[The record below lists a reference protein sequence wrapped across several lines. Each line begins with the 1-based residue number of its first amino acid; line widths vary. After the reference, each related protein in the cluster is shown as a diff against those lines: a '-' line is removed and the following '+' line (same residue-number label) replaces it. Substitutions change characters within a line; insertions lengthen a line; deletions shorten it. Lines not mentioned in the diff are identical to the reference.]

1 MVALGRLIAYLS
13 TWELTAPRWKDRDTM
28 RKIAITLILCAG
40 LLSGVTEGQMLP
52 IDKSRQAVRSDHAT
66 NAPAHCLAAHRVGRI
81 ELAVANNGTFGR
93 EYHPGASLD
102 CFTGQE
108 ILHSCQYP
116 KNSRISYLFGGA
128 FWIGAVVG
136 RDTLVSVGADGWQH
150 VYEMYPDV
158 SPIGDMVYRST
169 TDPGSPHY
177 DGAVSEED
185 YIAVYYDTL
194 TSGVPDD
201 YFGRPHTP
209 LNIEVTQSSY
219 AWSYE
224 YAEDF
229 VLFDYRISNIG
240 RRILRE
246 VYMAIYVDCMIC
258 FDCLGPM
265 QGFQDDHSGF
275 LHAWPDTC
283 GGCAYDDTVFIAWAA
298 DDNGDPDL
306 IYQDGQAHPAP
317 AVTGAR
323 IIRTPQD
330 SLDVSFNWWIGNGN
344 PALDFG
350 PRERPFS
357 GRRKEDL
364 RDFGTGGLGTPE
376 GDANKYYVMSNRE
389 FDYDQV
395 RTGVIAPNDSLWLYP
410 DQNRADSFATG
421 YDTRYLLS
429 FGPFDI
435 SPGQTLPISFAYVAG
450 DNLHQVY
457 GNEENLPDRPDLY
470 LSQLDFSDLAEN
482 ARWASWIYDNPGYDT
497 DGDGYAGDFIACPAG
512 SSMVA
517 IDTTVDGQDTTIHRW
532 EYDIVDTCW
541 IRGDGV
547 PDFRG
552 ASSPPP
558 PDVRLGAA
566 SGQVA
571 VRFNGLRSET
581 TRDVFSGKIDFEGY
595 NVYLARDQR
604 EGSYTLVASYDREN
618 YNKWVY
624 NSERRPIAGYELRD
638 QPFTVED
645 LRCLYGSGEN
655 PCADSAFDP
664 GRHGRGNPFRHP
676 DFPDSLFYFEPQGA
690 NVSRLGEDTPIRKR
704 FPNQPY
710 PSSLDPSEADRDE
723 LTDDGYLKY
732 FEYELVIDH
741 LLPST
746 PWWVSVTAFDYG
758 SPESGLSALESSISN
773 NAQSTYALPD
783 ADRVL
788 SEKLE
793 AFVYPNP
800 YRLDGGYRGRGFEGR
815 MQSDRMP
822 DRTRAIHFA
831 NLPPFCTI
839 RIYTLDGDL
848 VRTIEHD
855 DGTSHDCWDLITRNH
870 QLVVSGLYY
879 WTVTGPGGQ
888 TQIGK
893 VAIVM

>member
-1 MVALGRLIAYLS
+1 MVKTTIAVI
-13 TWELTAPRWKDRDTM
+13 
-28 RKIAITLILCAG
+28 IAVVLQFGTVQA
-40 LLSGVTEGQMLP
+40 QMLP
-52 IDKSRQAVRSDHAT
+52 VSKSRQAVRNDRAAK
-66 NAPAHCLAAHRVGRI
+66 APAHCLAAHRVGRI
-81 ELAVANNGTFGR
+81 ALAIANNGTFGR

-150 VYEMYPDV
+150 AYEMYPDA
-158 SPIGDMVYRST
+158 PPFGDMVFRST
-169 TDPGSPHY
+169 VDPNSPY
-177 DGAVSEED
+177 YKDAVSEED
-185 YIAVYYDTL
+185 YIAVYTDTL
-194 TSGVPDD
+194 TSGIPDD

-209 LNIEVTQSSY
+209 LNIEITQASH

-229 VLFDYRISNIG
+229 VLFDYRIRNIG
-240 RRILRE
+240 RQTLRE

-275 LHAWPDTC
+275 LHTWPDTC
-283 GGCAYDDTVFIAWAA
+283 GDCSYDDTVFIAWAA

-306 IYQDGQAHPAP
+306 IYQDGRTHPTP
-317 AVTGAR
+317 SVTGTR
-323 IIRTPQD
+323 IVRTPQD
-330 SLDVSFNWWIGNGN
+330 SLDVSFNWWIGNSI
-344 PALDFG
+344 PALDFS
-350 PRERPFS
+350 PRERPFA

-389 FDYDQV
+389 FDYNQV
-395 RTGVIAPNDSLWLYP
+395 RTGVIEPNDSLWLYP

-450 DNLHQVY
+450 EGIHTVD
-457 GNEENLPDRPDLY
+457 GNEDNLPDRPDIY
-470 LSQLDFSDLAEN
+470 LRQLDFSDLAEN
-482 ARWASWIYDNPGYDT
+482 AKWASWIYDNPGYDT
-497 DGDGYAGDFIACPAG
+497 DDDGYAGDFIACPAE
-512 SSMVA
+512 SSLIG
-517 IDTTVDGQDTTIHRW
+517 IDTTIEGRDTTIYRW
-532 EYDIVDTCW
+532 EFGTVDTCW
-541 IRGDGV
+541 LRGDGV

-558 PDVRLGAA
+558 PDVRLLAT
-566 SGQVA
+566 SEQIV

-581 TRDVFSGKIDFEGY
+581 TRDVFSGRIDFEGY
-595 NVYLARDQR
+595 NVYLSRDER
-604 EGSYTLVASYDREN
+604 EASYSLIASYDRED
-618 YNKWVY
+618 YNKWGY
-624 NSERRPIAGYELRD
+624 NPERQPAAGYELHDR
-638 QPFTVED
+638 PFTVEE
-645 LRCLYGSGEN
+645 LRCLYGSGDD
-655 PCADSAFDP
+655 PCSDSSFEPDL
-664 GRHGRGNPFRHP
+664 HGRSNPLRHP
-676 DFPDSLFYFEPQGA
+676 DFADSVFFFEPHGA

-704 FPNQPY
+704 YPNQPY
-710 PSSLDPSEADRDE
+710 PSSLEPSQANPDE
-723 LTDDGYLKY
+723 LTEDGYLKH
-732 FEYELVIDH
+732 FEYELIIDN
-741 LLPST
+741 LLASV

-758 SPESGLSALESSISN
+758 SVESGLSSLESSITN
-773 NAQSTYALPD
+773 NARSTYALPD
-783 ADRVL
+783 AGEVL
-788 SEKLE
+788 SEGLGV
-793 AFVYPNP
+793 FVYPNP
-800 YRLDGGYRGRGFEGR
+800 YRLDADYRSRGFEGR

-831 NLPPFCTI
+831 NLPPYCTI
-839 RIYTLDGDL
+839 RIYSLDGDL

-855 DGTSHDCWDLITRNH
+855 DGTSQNYWDLITRNH

-879 WTVTGPGGQ
+879 WTVSRPGGE

-893 VAIVM
+893 LAIVM